1 MNQLIDLIGNTP
13 LVSVKS
19 PNPKVEIYCKLEG
32 QNPGGSV
39 KDRAAYSMIKGA
51 LDRGEIKTG
60 DHLVE
65 ATSGNT
71 GIALA
76 MIAAALGLN
85 MHLIMPDTATEERV
99 GAMRAYGAE
108 VILTPGVKT
117 IEYSRTLA
125 DELHQLKGYY
135 LLNQFANDDN
145 WLAHYRSTGP
155 EIWRDTN
162 GKISHFVSSMG
173 TTGTIMGVSKYLKEQ
188 NRAIQIVGAQ
198 PTEGSK
204 IPGIRRW
211 SPEFLPKIFDASRVD
226 QVRDVSR
233 NEAEN
238 QMKLM
243 AKEDAVF
250 GGISSGGALFLAKK
264 LAMELEEGL
273 IVCITCDRGDR
284 YLSTGIFS

>member
-125 DELHQLKGYY
+125 DELHHSKGYY

-155 EIWRDTN
+155 EIWRDTK

-243 AKEDAVF
+243 AKEDAIF

-264 LAMELEEGL
+264 LAMELEGGL